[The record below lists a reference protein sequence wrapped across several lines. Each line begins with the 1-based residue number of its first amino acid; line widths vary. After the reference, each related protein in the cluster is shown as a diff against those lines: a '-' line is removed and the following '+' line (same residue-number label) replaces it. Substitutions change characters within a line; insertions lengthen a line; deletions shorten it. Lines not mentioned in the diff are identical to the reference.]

1 MPIRFAARCKCQ
13 MNPVLIAYLDPIIAT
28 VEGLGTRL
36 IQFVLQMEAIEIVM
50 NSYQSKLS
58 VEFFTILSQGNYH
71 IR

>member
-1 MPIRFAARCKCQ
+1 

-36 IQFVLQMEAIEIVM
+36 IQFFLQMEAIEIFM

-58 VEFFTILSQGNYH
+58 VEFITILSQGNYH

>member
-1 MPIRFAARCKCQ
+1 
-13 MNPVLIAYLDPIIAT
+13 MNPVLIAYFDPIIAT

-58 VEFFTILSQGNYH
+58 VEFITILSQGNYH

>member
-13 MNPVLIAYLDPIIAT
+13 MNPFLIAYLDPIIAT

-36 IQFVLQMEAIEIVM
+36 SQFVLQMEAIEIVM

-58 VEFFTILSQGNYH
+58 VEFITILSQGNYH

>member
-1 MPIRFAARCKCQ
+1 

-28 VEGLGTRL
+28 VEDLGTRL

-58 VEFFTILSQGNYH
+58 VEFITILSQGNYH

>member
-1 MPIRFAARCKCQ
+1 
-13 MNPVLIAYLDPIIAT
+13 MNPVLIAHLDPIIAT

-36 IQFVLQMEAIEIVM
+36 IQFVLQMEAIEIFM

-58 VEFFTILSQGNYH
+58 VEFITILSQGNYH